1 MHEKPPRTLLMPK
14 GFIRGLPSESG
25 CYLLI
30 SRRDDGG
37 FRLDLADVMRREVG
51 GRVRFTGVRV
61 DYGDRVNLFPLTCN
75 VIAYRLIDSLSVEQV
90 AKATEFFDDL

>member
-1 MHEKPPRTLLMPK
+1 MFEKPPAILMMPK

-37 FRLDLADVMRREVG
+37 FRLDLADIMRREVG
-51 GRVRFTGVRV
+51 GLVRLTGIRIE
-61 DYGDRVNLFPLTCN
+61 YGNRVNLFPVN
-75 VIAYRLIDSLSVEQV
+75 SKVIAYRPIDSLSVEQV